1 MRVNWAMH
9 FSTKCTFFIRFN
21 FCLLPPTYLP
31 SARWSLCKKIRKEQ
45 SAAMNP
51 RLAALNIASRC
62 VTQGDLEDFQMASL
76 NLIYGYDDWVWY
88 VNVNEINRGELLRRF
103 SVVLFLS
110 LSGDPIIISAEIA
123 TQDCY
128 KVSVLCCC
136 LNVYGGDGGS
146 GTVTPAPTPR
156 RP

>member
-1 MRVNWAMH
+1 
-9 FSTKCTFFIRFN
+9 
-21 FCLLPPTYLP
+21 
-31 SARWSLCKKIRKEQ
+31 
-45 SAAMNP
+45 MNGM
-51 RLAALNIASRC
+51 SGG
-62 VTQGDLEDFQMASL
+62 Q
-76 NLIYGYDDWVWY
+76 
-88 VNVNEINRGELLRRF
+88 LLRRF

-128 KVSVLCCC
+128 KAFVLCCC